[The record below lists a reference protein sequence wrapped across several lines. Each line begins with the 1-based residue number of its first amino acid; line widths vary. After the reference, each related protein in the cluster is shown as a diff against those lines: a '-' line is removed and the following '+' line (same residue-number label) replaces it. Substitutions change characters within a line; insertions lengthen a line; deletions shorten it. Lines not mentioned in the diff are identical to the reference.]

1 MEPNN
6 KPEIPKSFW
15 KENPLHKNSFARIA
29 YMMMIYLASDNA
41 KEMVSDLIQ
50 QNMTSKSIDT
60 YFLESEKIRKLS
72 SAEEVVKFMRQGC
85 AGIIL
90 NHLTE
95 KIEDLEESGEDVVS
109 MILKR
114 YQTSTQKQFID
125 TAAYVLSQLAPK
137 FIFELE
143 RIFPEIRSPYARSM
157 ACIIFGAFEYT
168 DTIPLLMEE
177 YQSMKNG
184 DYDDYGGPYI
194 DESSGLGGGY
204 EEGPLLALRLLYEK
218 PIT

>member
-1 MEPNN
+1 MSIDE

-15 KENPLHKNSFARIA
+15 KENPLHKDSFARLS

-41 KEMVSDLIQ
+41 KQMMAGIINK
-50 QNMTSKSIDT
+50 NMTSDHVDT
-60 YFLESEKIRKLS
+60 YFEESEKIRKLS
-72 SAEEVVKFMRQGC
+72 SAEEAVKFMRQGC
-85 AGIIL
+85 AGLLL
-90 NHLTE
+90 NNLAE
-95 KIEDLEESGEDVVS
+95 KVEDLEEDGEDVVS
-109 MILKR
+109 LILQR

-125 TAAYVLSQLAPK
+125 TAAYVLSQLEPD
-137 FIFELE
+137 FIFDLE
-143 RIFPEIRSPYARSM
+143 RNFSEIRSPYARSI
-157 ACIIFGAFEYT
+157 ACILFGAFDYKGA
-168 DTIPLLMEE
+168 IPLLMDE

-194 DESSGLGGGY
+194 DKKSGLGGGY